1 VGAAVGTAV
10 AGTTKGREAVIKT
23 EDTIALSLEQNAKV
37 TVRR

>member
-1 VGAAVGTAV
+1 VGTAV

-23 EDTIALSLEQNAKV
+23 EDNIELSLEQNAKV